1 MKQDDGDQWQYRL
14 DNHAQITAIC
24 FQSHPDLHALP
35 SIPPHQIPK
44 SRQSVA
50 LSLETLLI
58 HLASSHYWTGRCQ
71 IPLDPPPLPLETK
84 FGPLCPI
91 FILHDT
97 DIVLFDGPLWKR
109 TGVNSFLYVVKSPLL
124 QELQVATKYASSFSP
139 EHLFIQQQ
147 LLHKYQ
153 QGGNAKWEDLV
164 IGGNALTA
172 SLMWVEYVRFMK
184 RCVFLDGVI
193 HIHIAT
199 RVKGMCFATT

>member
-24 FQSHPDLHALP
+24 SQSHPDLHALP

-71 IPLDPPPLPLETK
+71 IPLDPPFPSRNQIWPFMSYFYTPWHWYIAVWWPPLKANRSKL
-84 FGPLCPI
+84 I
-91 FILHDT
+91 F
-97 DIVLFDGPLWKR
+97 
-109 TGVNSFLYVVKSPLL
+109 YVVKSPLL

-147 LLHKYQ
+147 LLYKYQ
-153 QGGNAKWEDLV
+153 QGGNAEWEDLL
-164 IGGNALTA
+164 IRGNTLTA

-199 RVKGMCFATT
+199 RGKRMCFATT